1 MTQQTSHAEQPG
13 MCPFCGAQVPHGVA
27 SSPTVGE
34 RAAIRI
40 AKVVAT
46 WRFVGSVLAAV
57 IAWIVLNLVIYPV
70 QPFPVVMISGLAAGL
85 GLLAALYGPI
95 VLLTQRVEA
104 RRDRERAHAT
114 LDAVLDIE
122 RRHVTDNAPA
132 PAEDSQQ
139 P

>member
-1 MTQQTSHAEQPG
+1 MTQQTSRAEQPG
-13 MCPFCGAQVPHGVA
+13 TCPFCGAQVPPGLA
-27 SSPTVGE
+27 SSPTLGE

-57 IAWIVLNLVIYPV
+57 LAWLVLNLLIYPI

-122 RRHVTDNAPA
+122 RRHITDNVAPS
-132 PAEDSQQ
+132 AENSQQ